1 MYVVNITESARA
13 NGAFRRVLH
22 TTGHLQLVVMT
33 LQPGE
38 DIGTEVHEHNDQVL
52 TFVEGTVRAEVAGD
66 TRVVGPGDVV
76 VVPAGTT
83 HDFTNTG
90 DTPARLFTLYGP
102 PDHAAD
108 TVHRTKAD
116 AETAEREHTDNPPP
130 EHE

>member
-1 MYVVNITESARA
+1 MYVVNIAEAARA
-13 NGAFRRVLH
+13 NDAFRRVLH

-38 DIGTEVHEHNDQVL
+38 DIGTEVHEHNDQIL
-52 TFVEGTVRAEVAGD
+52 TFVEGTVRAKVAGD
-66 TRVVGPGDVV
+66 TRDIGPGDVV

-90 DTPARLFTLYGP
+90 ATPARLFTLYGP
-102 PDHAAD
+102 PDHAPD
-108 TVHRTKAD
+108 TVHPTKVD

-130 EHE
+130 EHD